1 MLNPNIEIKKWFYT
15 NLTSAS
21 GLVVYDGF
29 APEGAGNEYIVII
42 GFGAV
47 MLCVIG
53 YFLFSEL
60 FTRETPSGIYDESSK
75 ICLDNFQV

>member
-1 MLNPNIEIKKWFYT
+1 MRTQKNVKKCIQLKVKQAATDFT
-15 NLTSAS
+15 
-21 GLVVYDGF
+21 
-29 APEGAGNEYIVII
+29 YIVII

-75 ICLDNFQV
+75 ICLDNFQVIFCMNF